1 MAVTYRMQR
10 SRVRVSRVAL
20 QKKMKNT
27 NGANYRWHLSSKLLS
42 RRSGPLKNPYK
53 ILHLCLGITFAARL
67 YRVESRRH
75 KMQTPSISIY
85 AVAATFVAL
94 LRLCCGTV
102 GAALQ
107 NGKHQSGIA
116 RSLRGEAGRSGRTS
130 DGRTTK
136 AKLLNLPLQQH
147 RLIWVRKVTNWETR
161 SLGAFVSAEKAT
173 SLCPFGALRP
183 TQKVRSQTMS
193 VLRQRG

>member
-1 MAVTYRMQR
+1 MQR

-27 NGANYRWHLSSKLLS
+27 DCANYRWHLSSKLLS

-94 LRLCCGTV
+94 LRLCCGTCRR
-102 GAALQ
+102 GASEWQAPVRNCSISSRRGRPFWKNKQ
-107 NGKHQSGIA
+107 RSNEQGK
-116 RSLRGEAGRSGRTS
+116 TS
-130 DGRTTK
+130 EFATAAAPADLG
-136 AKLLNLPLQQH
+136 
-147 RLIWVRKVTNWETR
+147 RKVTNWETR

-173 SLCPFGALRP
+173 SLYHFGALRP